1 MTIDVTRMHRSVLA
15 DECQEQ
21 PRALGSTV
29 GPARR
34 EPTRVHQALDF
45 LRHEPVVDE
54 SIFLDAERRVAA
66 FQVAR
71 PVTADAMPQRQVLRA
86 RRRADRIGLN
96 ETEAVQRP
104 LERGGAEQ
112 AMGDGEAAKILERD
126 SEFSY
131 FTACAVP
138 LLNRYTLPPFITNAG
153 RVTAVMSVSGSPS
166 SPTMSA
172 S

>member
-1 MTIDVTRMHRSVLA
+1 MV
-15 DECQEQ
+15 
-21 PRALGSTV
+21 
-29 GPARR
+29 
-34 EPTRVHQALDF
+34 
-45 LRHEPVVDE
+45 
-54 SIFLDAERRVAA
+54 FLDAERRIAA

-71 PVTADAMPQRQVLRA
+71 PVAADAMPQRQVLGA
-86 RRRADRIGLN
+86 RRRADRIGLD

-112 AMGDGEAAKILERD
+112 AMRDGEAAKVLERD

-131 FTACAVP
+131 FAACAVP
-138 LLNRYTLPPFITNAG
+138 LLNLYTLPPFITKAG